1 MPNAEDTVIA
11 LHITFRSHWLIEHFQ
26 FDLSSVQYLSLL
38 FLNFTPLQQD
48 SNCQQHLNDTV
59 SILFLITAEGFN
71 KFSMMQLPDD
81 PNIWPNNDIFH
92 KCWVCSYQPA
102 LLCTSQGLC
111 INYFKAIQYPLPKVR
126 LAFYSVFWM
135 PGWDHSHL
143 TMTYQT
149 MCAKGLRLCSL
160 DGLF

>member
-1 MPNAEDTVIA
+1 MAKDQTGNFAAHAFYIKSRSYKFINTYEYIFNDIMPNTEDTVIA
-11 LHITFRSHWLIEHFQ
+11 LHITFRSHRLIEHFQ

-81 PNIWPNNDIFH
+81 PNI
-92 KCWVCSYQPA
+92 
-102 LLCTSQGLC
+102 
-111 INYFKAIQYPLPKVR
+111 
-126 LAFYSVFWM
+126 
-135 PGWDHSHL
+135 
-143 TMTYQT
+143 
-149 MCAKGLRLCSL
+149 
-160 DGLF
+160 